1 MKNLPTGPTIILDD
15 LPPRGWTDTAVP
27 IFPDGCDRLEFYARW
42 LGEHLA
48 TTRSTPHRQQ
58 KEFLDSLHVP
68 WSEILQDYEEQS
80 LGAQLALAQ
89 YAIQIV
95 EASHAAGETWE
106 QFQKRQRATM
116 AEDEE
121 FKPLDFENEYSCSE
135 SKWIEIGQ
143 ECQEKSQ
150 LPDLPDFPD
159 IPFRLYLALE
169 INLHLEVDSKS
180 ITRNFIVS
188 FENSYN

>member
-48 TTRSTPHRQQ
+48 TTRSTPHRRQ

-68 WSEILQDYEEQS
+68 WSEILQNYAEQS

-89 YAIQIV
+89 CALEIV

-106 QFQKRQRATM
+106 QFQKRQRVAM
-116 AEDEE
+116 VEDEE
-121 FKPLDFENEYSCSE
+121 FKTLDFENEYSCCE
-135 SKWIEIGQ
+135 SKWSALGNW
-143 ECQEKSQ
+143 
-150 LPDLPDFPD
+150 
-159 IPFRLYLALE
+159 LA
-169 INLHLEVDSKS
+169 IFQSDNHQRKNLRTPQWRAGRDVLIAPPSHNMPKDK
-180 ITRNFIVS
+180 TTK
-188 FENSYN
+188 